1 MDNRGKS
8 FLLPFI
14 ENYGENT
21 TLTVVVTSE
30 YDATMYVNDPTKPG
44 GPQEFELLA
53 GTSQHLQLGNVTTTA
68 NGPAQKK
75 AVFIIASHP
84 ISVNA
89 YSLEAG

>member
-1 MDNRGKS
+1 M
-8 FLLPFI
+8 PFI

-68 NGPAQKK
+68 NGQAQKK